1 MRCLVT
7 AGPTYEP
14 LDAVRR
20 LTNFSTGR
28 SGTELADFLTAK
40 GHDTTLLLGE
50 QATWRGE
57 SRASKVERFSTTAD
71 LQARLQSKQDLP
83 PEAIFQ
89 AAAVSDYSFG
99 KVYSQTA
106 TGELVE
112 LRAGKIATREGRIL
126 AELVPTPKILS
137 QLRGWF
143 PNAILV
149 GWKYEVDGSRA
160 DAIARGET
168 QIRECRTDVCVVNGP
183 AYGAGFG
190 LLTSAGEQCHL
201 ARLEELFEALEG
213 KIRASP
219 GLHPCRTQF

>member
-28 SGTELADFLTAK
+28 LGTELADYLTAK
-40 GHDTTLLLGE
+40 GHDTELLLGE
-50 QATWRGE
+50 QATWGGG

-71 LQARLQSKQDLP
+71 LQDRFLSRQSVP
-83 PEAIFQ
+83 PDAIFH
-89 AAAVSDYSFG
+89 AAAVSDYAFG

-106 TGELVE
+106 AGELME

-143 PNAILV
+143 PKTVIV
-149 GWKYEVDGSRA
+149 GWKYEVDGSRV
-160 DAIARGET
+160 DAIARGIA
-168 QIRECRTDVCVVNGP
+168 QIRECRIDVCVVNGP

-190 LLTSAGEQCHL
+190 LLTSAGEQCPV
-201 ARLEELFEALEG
+201 AGPEELFEALE
-213 KIRASP
+213 KHIRASP
-219 GLHPCRTQF
+219 GLHACRTQF